1 MGGSGLTMGILL
13 GLVLA
18 IICATVLVL
27 PFLSARR
34 NPMKR
39 ELDDLSETTRQR
51 EAIYD
56 EIRMLQ
62 LERDVGRVE
71 QLDYEKGLHRLRLE
85 AATILRREEQIVRS
99 RGDQDWALEKEVR
112 SMRQQLTVTSVGQ
125 VTCPNCSV
133 GVETPASECPHCG
146 TPLPEGGAE

>member
-1 MGGSGLTMGILL
+1 MGILL

-27 PFLSARR
+27 PFLTARR
-34 NPMKR
+34 NPMAR

-62 LERDVGRVE
+62 LERDVGRVD
-71 QLDYEKGLHRLRLE
+71 QPDYEKGLHRLRQQ
-85 AATILRREEQIVRS
+85 AAAILRREEQLVRS
-99 RGDQDWALEKEVR
+99 RGDRDWALEEEVR
-112 SMRQQLTVTSVGQ
+112 SMRQQLTVPSVGQ
-125 VTCPNCSV
+125 VTCPNCSAV
-133 GVETPASECPHCG
+133 VETPASECPQCG
-146 TPLPEGGAE
+146 TPLAEEDAR

>member
-1 MGGSGLTMGILL
+1 MGILL

-27 PFLSARR
+27 PFLTARR
-34 NPMKR
+34 NPMAR

-62 LERDVGRVE
+62 LERDVGRVD
-71 QLDYEKGLHRLRLE
+71 QPDYEKGLHRLRQQ
-85 AATILRREEQIVRS
+85 AAAILRREEQLVRS
-99 RGDQDWALEKEVR
+99 RGDRDWAL
-112 SMRQQLTVTSVGQ
+112 
-125 VTCPNCSV
+125 
-133 GVETPASECPHCG
+133 
-146 TPLPEGGAE
+146 